1 MTDDSVRR
9 YFEFYRAHL
18 NGENKTRKGSLVPIC
33 NDTCMSLFYWLLN
46 IFFNIQHVKKNNANK
61 FEIYTFQRFR
71 T

>member
-18 NGENKTRKGSLVPIC
+18 NGEKKPRKGSLV
-33 NDTCMSLFYWLLN
+33 WLLN

-61 FEIYTFQRFR
+61 FEIYTFQRFQ